1 MYPGR
6 PEAAGHLLS
15 GDTIMKRFHV
25 HVHVTDFDKS
35 IGFYLKFFA
44 ADPVRIESDYAKWTL
59 EDPRVNFAISTRAS
73 KPGINHRGFQADD
86 PQEHAAVKARAET
99 AGMAV
104 LDEGKTTCCYARS
117 EKHWITDPQGI
128 AWEQFHTL
136 GNIPVF
142 SEARESQTAAA
153 CCVST
158 TAAPVAPT
166 ETSAGCTPATRS
178 EAIDIPMKSAGSC

>member
-1 MYPGR
+1 
-6 PEAAGHLLS
+6 
-15 GDTIMKRFHV
+15 MKRFHV